1 MGCLTAPSHTL
12 LKGASRMI
20 PDGGAPIT
28 KNKSN
33 TVCISLSWLLASIT
47 ATAAYEGTAAA
58 EAFLSGSGRVFPGS
72 GI

>member
-1 MGCLTAPSHTL
+1 
-12 LKGASRMI
+12 MI

-28 KNKSN
+28 KNESN
-33 TVCISLSWLLASIT
+33 TVCISLSQLLASIT

-58 EAFLSGSGRVFPGS
+58 EAFYSGSGRVFPKS

>member
-1 MGCLTAPSHTL
+1 MGCLTAPSQTL

-20 PDGGAPIT
+20 PDGGAPII
-28 KNKSN
+28 KNESN
-33 TVCISLSWLLASIT
+33 TDIRLSWLLASIT

-58 EAFLSGSGRVFPGS
+58 EAFHSGSGRVFPRS